1 MEKSSQPTG
10 HQILLQSSPIRQLP
24 KNTLRRATITRHS
37 LNNPYSGSPASSSA
51 CSVFDAFP
59 PH

>member
-1 MEKSSQPTG
+1 
-10 HQILLQSSPIRQLP
+10 LQKYFLY
-24 KNTLRRATITRHS
+24 RATITCHS
-37 LNNPYSGSPASSSA
+37 LNNPYSGSPAPSSV